1 MISTVLTWTLA
12 LVPAGSSLGLSTAQI
27 TGPRLELARRI
38 AADAEILSAVAE
50 KNRTPESQDSI
61 QRNDQE
67 WQRNKD
73 FPMRKQLTHNACAVE
88 LKKLVQGDTAIVEAF
103 VMDALGGLV
112 CSTVETSDY
121 WQGDE
126 AKWQRTYGEGKES
139 FVDEPALDASTGQ
152 YAIQL
157 SALISDK
164 GRKVGALTLT
174 LKVSRQQ
181 LSH

>member
-1 MISTVLTWTLA
+1 MLDGTLLLIVA
-12 LVPAGSSLGLSTAQI
+12 LAQPGGALGISTAQVA
-27 TGPRLELARRI
+27 GPRLELARRI
-38 AADAEILSAVAE
+38 ASDAEILAAVAE
-50 KNRTPESQDSI
+50 KNKSPESPDTI

-67 WQRNKD
+67 WQRNRD
-73 FPMRKQLTHNACAVE
+73 YPLRKELTHNACAAQ
-88 LKKLVQGDTAIVEAF
+88 LKKLVQPDAVIVEAF
-103 VMDALGGLV
+103 VMDAQGGLV

-126 AKWQRTYGEGKES
+126 AKWQRTFGEGQES
-139 FVDEPALDASTGQ
+139 FVDEPALDTSTGK

-157 SALISDK
+157 STLVTDK
-164 GRKVGALTLT
+164 GKKMGALTMT

>member
-1 MISTVLTWTLA
+1 MLSEALLLA
-12 LVPAGSSLGLSTAQI
+12 LVVAPPSGPVAIATSQVA
-27 TGPRLELARRI
+27 GPRIELARRI
-38 AADAEILSAVAE
+38 AADVEILAAIAE
-50 KNRTPESQDSI
+50 KNKVPESQESI

-73 FPMRKQLTHNACAVE
+73 FPLRKQLTHNACAAE
-88 LKKLVQGDTAIVEAF
+88 LKKFVQPDPVIVEAF
-103 VMDALGGLV
+103 VMDAEGGLV

-126 AKWQRTYGEGKES
+126 AKWQRTYGEGREA

-152 YAIQL
+152 YAIQVSTL
-157 SALISDK
+157 VSDK
-164 GRKVGALTLT
+164 GKKVGALTMT

-181 LSH
+181 LTH

>member
-1 MISTVLTWTLA
+1 MFEQVLQVLSLA
-12 LVPAGSSLGLSTAQI
+12 LVAMPPGGAAVAQI
-27 TGPRLELARRI
+27 AGPRLELARRI
-38 AADAEILSAVAE
+38 AVDPEILGALLNR
-50 KNRTPESQDSI
+50 NRTPESADAI
-61 QRNDQE
+61 QREDQE

-73 FPMRKQLTHNACAVE
+73 YPLRKELTHNGCALQ
-88 LKKLVQGDTAIVEAF
+88 LKKLVQPDTAVVEAF
-103 VMDALGGLV
+103 VMDAQGGLV

-139 FVDEPALDASTGQ
+139 FMDEPALDASTGK

-157 SALISDK
+157 SSLIADK
-164 GRKVGALTLT
+164 GTKVGALTLT

-181 LSH
+181 MNP